1 MATKNSAAKIVSL
14 AEMNLSNHSEI
25 KGLSEIGYARYVRSL
40 MQGWRQ
46 GTVGCKDRSEV
57 NRTNKKP
64 WRQKGT
70 GRARAGTARSPLWR
84 GGGVIFG
91 PTPRVRTLKVNS
103 GIRVKALMS
112 AMLNKINSQSVVSI
126 NPVFVDNKPKTKT
139 AFDVLRTS
147 GLDNERLM
155 LLVKSDDF
163 ITQYSFVNISNV
175 SLVLFDQVNV
185 VDLTAHTKIAV
196 LEKDMDEFKKM
207 VEQWN

>member
-1 MATKNSAAKIVSL
+1 
-14 AEMNLSNHSEI
+14 
-25 KGLSEIGYARYVRSL
+25 

-91 PTPRVRTLKVNS
+91 PTPRVKTLKVNA

-112 AMLNKINSQSVVSI
+112 AMLNKINSQSVISI

-139 AFDVLRTS
+139 AFDVLRNS